1 MSLRSV
7 CRWVAKFKAGQQG
20 LKDAAR
26 SGRIPTTTTK
36 GNIKKTTDLL
46 NQDARYTVQDIAR
59 LANFSLAQVYGIL
72 KKQLKLN
79 ARWIPHL
86 LTDE

>member
-7 CRWVAKFKAGQQG
+7 CRWVAKFKACQQD

-46 NQDARYTVQDIAR
+46 NQDARYTVMDIAR
-59 LANFSLAQVYGIL
+59 LANFS
-72 KKQLKLN
+72 
-79 ARWIPHL
+79 
-86 LTDE
+86 